1 MDIKTLKNRK
11 RSNII
16 STLKRKNLKL
26 KKDITKHIKA
36 TVSPPE
42 QEKHLLKL
50 QKDISRCANFSLYGV
65 DQDND
70 IKYFA
75 SVFCGSKVCFV
86 CNYARQKRVRRKYF
100 NWFAL
105 NPQLFLIQNPKTKI
119 KKVVSQNRV
128 SNFQAKGYEVAKKV
142 NYDLMHLTLTV
153 PHYLETGFQGEIYY
167 YQKITDLFH
176 HLRNECTAWNELVY
190 GGEYGIETTRT
201 AANGLHIH
209 IHSLL
214 FVKSCTQNRN
224 KLHQVILEEWNKRT
238 INKYSTR
245 LTLDQKTKDLIKKSN
260 RSIDDDFCSRLNPQG
275 TTMISLETIYSFNER
290 GEKVR
295 ETEFNSE
302 AMLRAVL
309 ETIKYHFEP
318 LAFDKEGKT
327 FDLDLMKELLPVIY
341 RKQLYRKFGAIH
353 GDKALNIKKDATET
367 TEEDF
372 LDSIDLETGEIVNPV
387 NYFICNPAFMF
398 HNPANDNQII
408 LSNLGKNKL
417 KNIDAITTSGAIN
430 QMSQMVQASLKHNS
444 NN

>member
-1 MDIKTLKNRK
+1 MK
-11 RSNII
+11 S
-16 STLKRKNLKL
+16 
-26 KKDITKHIKA
+26 
-36 TVSPPE
+36 TVSTQE

-50 QKDISRCANFSLYGV
+50 EKDISRCANFSLYGI

-100 NWFAL
+100 NWFGL
-105 NPQLFLIQNPKTKI
+105 NPQLFLIQNPKTKT

-128 SNFQAKGYEVAKKV
+128 SSFQAKGYEVASKV

-153 PHYLETGFQGEIYY
+153 PHYLTSGFQGEIYY

-176 HLRNECTAWNELVY
+176 NLRNECKAWGELVY

-201 AANGLHIH
+201 AGNGLHIH

-214 FVKSCTQNRN
+214 FVRSTQQNRN
-224 KLHQVILEEWNKRT
+224 KLHQVILEEWNQRT
-238 INKYSTR
+238 INQFSTR
-245 LTLDQKTKDLIKKSN
+245 ETLDTKTKELIKKSN
-260 RSIDDDFCSRLNPQG
+260 RLIDDEFCSRLNPKG
-275 TTMISLETIYSFNER
+275 TTMISLETIYSFNEK
-290 GEKVR
+290 GEKIR

-302 AMLRAVL
+302 AMLRAVM

-327 FDLDLMKELLPVIY
+327 FDLELMKELLPVIY

-353 GDKALNIKKDATET
+353 GDKSLNIKEDASET

-372 LDSIDLETGEIVNPV
+372 LDSVNQETGEIINPV
-387 NYFICNPAFMF
+387 NYFVCNPAFMF
-398 HNPANDNQII
+398 HNPSNDNQII
-408 LSNLGKNKL
+408 CSNLAKSKL
-417 KNIDAITTSGAIN
+417 KKIDAITTRGAIN
-430 QMSQMVQASLKHNS
+430 QMSQMVQASLKHHS